1 MTGGNA
7 AHGMLVERDVEIPMP
22 DGIILAADV
31 FRPAG
36 QAPAPVIMSM
46 GPYGK
51 GIHFRDSHRPA
62 WDQLAAGHP
71 EILDASSGEHMVWE
85 VVDPE
90 RWVPDGY
97 AVVRVDSRG
106 AGRSGGYLDCFSPQ
120 EASDFYQ
127 AIEWAAAQPWSS
139 GKVGLCG
146 ISYYAMSQWLVAALQ
161 PPHLAAIIVWEGA
174 QDFYRDVTHHGG
186 ILSNVFPDF
195 WYAGSVV
202 RNQHGQGTRGLPDRG
217 AGGLAAG
224 PQTLPE
230 EQLAAQRADLPADIR
245 AHTFDDGYYHARTA
259 DLSQV
264 TVPLLSAANW
274 AGFGL
279 HARGNFS
286 GYSRAASA
294 QKWLEVHGGRHEE
307 WFYLPA
313 GLELQHRFFDHF
325 LKGIANGWPSEPP
338 VRLHIRRPGEH
349 FELRR
354 ENEWPLARTRWTEL
368 HLDAAAARLV
378 QKPPAAQT
386 TITFDALGP
395 GATFRTVLEAET
407 EITGPLAATLTVS
420 TSTTDADIFAT
431 VQAFLADGSE
441 IIFEGASEAAA
452 PLAQGWLRLS
462 HRRTDPARSRPYQP
476 FHPHDQAEPADPGQ
490 PYEVDIE
497 IWPTSIVLPAGST
510 LSLTISGRDF
520 ARGATGTATSASELI
535 GRGSGL
541 FIHCDPA
548 DRPAPAF
555 SGHTTLHTGGTAC
568 SRLLLPVI
576 PAPEK

>member
-7 AHGMLVERDVEIPMP
+7 AHGMLVERDVEISMA

-245 AHTFDDGYYHARTA
+245 AHPFDDGYYHARTA

-279 HARGNFS
+279 HARATSPATATPPPRRNGWKSTAAATRNGS
-286 GYSRAASA
+286 TCPQASNYSTGSSTTSSRASATAGRQSRRSGSTSAAPASTSSCA
-294 QKWLEVHGGRHEE
+294 ARTSGR
-307 WFYLPA
+307 WPGPA
-313 GLELQHRFFDHF
+313 GPSCTWTPRPP
-325 LKGIANGWPSEPP
+325 GWCRNLRP
-338 VRLHIRRPGEH
+338 RRPRSPSTRSARVSPSAPSWKPRPRSPARWRPRSRSPPPPPTPTSSPPCRH
-349 FELRR
+349 SSPTAVRSSSRAPARLRR
-354 ENEWPLARTRWTEL
+354 PWPRAGSACPT
-368 HLDAAAARLV
+368 
-378 QKPPAAQT
+378 
-386 TITFDALGP
+386 
-395 GATFRTVLEAET
+395 GA
-407 EITGPLAATLTVS
+407 
-420 TSTTDADIFAT
+420 
-431 VQAFLADGSE
+431 
-441 IIFEGASEAAA
+441 
-452 PLAQGWLRLS
+452 
-462 HRRTDPARSRPYQP
+462 DPARSRPYQP